1 MVSYLVSAVTDPL
14 SRLWLEFVSAVPG
27 IILAIVI
34 LIIGSFVGVIL
45 GHALRVILDKTR
57 LDEALRKMRL
67 TKIVGHTDVPSLM
80 GELLKWW
87 IIIIFL
93 QQAVAVLNL
102 GALSVMLDR
111 FVGWLPSLLIAVIIF
126 LLGLAAAHFVQMKV
140 LEHTRLKGMKLA
152 VKILSWI
159 IILLVAVQALEI
171 INIDVSLFK
180 TVIVVVIGALAGG
193 LALALGIGL
202 GLGLRKESE
211 SFINN
216 LKKGL

>member
-27 IILAIVI
+27 VILAIVI

>member
-27 IILAIVI
+27 VILAIVI

-140 LEHTRLKGMKLA
+140 LEHTRLNGKKLA